1 MENWNICWLKDR
13 ICTAG
18 EGGRLSIFSLDEN

>member
-1 MENWNICWLKDR
+1 MENWNICWLKDY

-18 EGGRLSIFSLDEN
+18 EGGKLSIFNMDKE